1 MVWKMVKRAY
11 GFVDASQGFYLELE
25 KTLTE
30 LGCVVSKYDPAM
42 YMYYGRNGKLDGL
55 LLTC

>member
-1 MVWKMVKRAY
+1 MKRAY
-11 GFVDASQGFYLELE
+11 GFVDVSQGFDLELE
-25 KTLTE
+25 KTFTE

-42 YMYYGRNGKLDGL
+42 YMYYGRNGKFDGL